1 MNIPQETKISTL
13 LENVKT
19 DLSKKVV
26 TEDGNEVS
34 NNSFIV
40 TTGMKL
46 KLSDGKEYILI
57 VRGDI
62 KPDGIVELTDIS
74 KLILHYNENRE
85 FQLTGNALKAADM
98 NLDGIIDLTDVSQM
112 IVLYNSK

>member
-1 MNIPQETKISTL
+1 
-13 LENVKT
+13 
-19 DLSKKVV
+19 
-26 TEDGNEVS
+26 
-34 NNSFIV
+34 
-40 TTGMKL
+40 MKL